1 MTDRFVVVG
10 AGTMGLGIAYVAAGS
25 GLAVELVEVDRER
38 AEAAG
43 QRLAEIWQRAVRRGR
58 LSAGQAED
66 NRGRVT
72 LRTGLAEVAP
82 APDVIVEA
90 VPERADLK
98 RAVLAEAEAL
108 RPALLG
114 SNTSS
119 IPIADLAAGLTRP
132 ERFCGLH
139 FFNPVWAMALLEI
152 VVGPATAA
160 ETTDAAVAL
169 ADRLG
174 KDPVVVRDMPGFAT
188 SRLGVT
194 LGLEAIRMVADGVAS
209 PADID
214 KAMVL
219 GYRHPVGPLE
229 LTDLVG
235 LDVRLD
241 IARTLQAAYGDRFT
255 PPPLLVELVAAGR
268 LGKKSGHGFY
278 RWTDGVRSDDG
289 EAVDPAQRSPTGSVP
304 DGVGSAEAAR

>member
-1 MTDRFVVVG
+1 MSGRFVVVG
-10 AGTMGLGIAYVAAGS
+10 AGTMGLGIAYVAAGA
-25 GLAVELVEVDRER
+25 GYAVELVEVDPARGADALRRLGELWER
-38 AEAAG
+38 GAQRGKLTAEAAT
-43 QRLAEIWQRAVRRGR
+43 A
-58 LSAGQAED
+58 
-66 NRGRVT
+66 NRERVT
-72 LRTGLAEVAP
+72 LRAGLAEVAEG
-82 APDVIVEA
+82 PDVIVEA
-90 VPERADLK
+90 VPERLDLK
-98 RAVLAEAEAL
+98 RAVLADAEGR

-119 IPIADLAAGLTRP
+119 IPIAELAEGLERP
-132 ERFCGLH
+132 ADFLGLH
-139 FFNPVWAMALLEI
+139 FFNPVWAMSLLEV
-152 VVGPATAA
+152 VVGPATAP
-160 ETTDAAVAL
+160 ETTEAAVAL
-169 ADRLG
+169 AGRLG

-241 IARTLQAAYGDRFT
+241 IARTLQAAYGDRFA
-255 PPPLLVELVAAGR
+255 PPPLLVEMVAAGR
-268 LGKKSGHGFY
+268 LGKKSGQGFY
-278 RWTDGVRSDDG
+278 TWEGGVK
-289 EAVDPAQRSPTGSVP
+289 Q
-304 DGVGSAEAAR
+304 

>member
-1 MTDRFVVVG
+1 MSDRFVVIG
-10 AGTMGLGIAYVAAGS
+10 AGTMGLGIAYVAAGA
-25 GLAVELVEVDRER
+25 GHTVELVEVDPGRGTG
-38 AEAAG
+38 AVA
-43 QRLAEIWQRAVRRGR
+43 RLAELWERAVERGK
-58 LSAGQAED
+58 LSAEQAEA

-72 LRTGLAEVAP
+72 LRTALAEVAEE
-82 APDVIVEA
+82 PDVVVEA
-90 VPERADLK
+90 VPERLDLK
-98 RAVLAEAEAL
+98 RAVLRDAEAL

-119 IPIADLAAGLTRP
+119 ISIGELAADLARP
-132 ERFCGLH
+132 ESFLGLH
-139 FFNPVWAMALLEI
+139 FFNPVWAMALLEV
-152 VVGPATAA
+152 VVGPATAE
-160 ETTDAAVAL
+160 ETTAAAVAL
-169 ADRLG
+169 AGRLG

-219 GYRHPVGPLE
+219 GYRHPIGPLE

-241 IARTLQAAYGDRFT
+241 IARTLQAAYGDRFA
-255 PPPLLVELVAAGR
+255 PPPLLEEMVAAGR
-268 LGKKSGHGFY
+268 LGKKSGQGFY
-278 RWTDGVRSDDG
+278 TWEGGVKR
-289 EAVDPAQRSPTGSVP
+289 
-304 DGVGSAEAAR
+304 

>member
-1 MTDRFVVVG
+1 MSGRFVVVG
-10 AGTMGLGIAYVAAGS
+10 AGTMGLGIAYVAAGA
-25 GLAVELVEVDRER
+25 GYAVELVEVDRGR
-38 AEAAG
+38 AEAAAA
-43 QRLAEIWQRAVRRGR
+43 RLGELWDRAVARGK
-58 LSAGQAED
+58 LDAGQAAA
-66 NRGRVT
+66 NRARLT
-72 LRTGLAEVAP
+72 LRAAPAQVAP
-82 APDVIVEA
+82 EPDVVVEA

-98 RAVLAEAEAL
+98 RAVLGEAEAL

-119 IPIADLAAGLTRP
+119 IPIAELAEGLARP
-132 ERFCGLH
+132 ERFLGLH
-139 FFNPVWAMALLEI
+139 FFNPVWAMALLEV

-160 ETTDAAVAL
+160 ATTDAAVTL
-169 ADRLG
+169 AGRLG

-194 LGLEAIRMVADGVAS
+194 LGLEAIRMVADGVAA

-241 IARTLQAAYGDRFT
+241 IARTLQAAYGDRFA
-255 PPPLLVELVAAGR
+255 PPPLLVEMVAAGK
-268 LGKKSGHGFY
+268 LGKKSGQGFY
-278 RWTDGVRSDDG
+278 TWEGGVK
-289 EAVDPAQRSPTGSVP
+289 A
-304 DGVGSAEAAR
+304 

>member
-1 MTDRFVVVG
+1 MSGRFVVVG
-10 AGTMGLGIAYVAAGS
+10 AGTMGLGIAYVAAGA
-25 GLAVELVEVDRER
+25 GYRVELVEVDPGRATAAGARLGELWERAVQRGKLTADAAAANRER
-38 AEAAG
+38 
-43 QRLAEIWQRAVRRGR
+43 L
-58 LSAGQAED
+58 
-66 NRGRVT
+66 T
-72 LRTGLAEVAP
+72 LRPSLGEVAP
-82 APDVIVEA
+82 EPDVVVEA
-90 VPERADLK
+90 VPERLDLK
-98 RAVLAEAEAL
+98 RAVLRDAAAL

-119 IPIADLAAGLTRP
+119 IAIAELAAGLDRP
-132 ERFCGLH
+132 ERFLGLH
-139 FFNPVWAMALLEI
+139 FFNPVWAMALLEV
-152 VVGPATAA
+152 VVGPATAD
-160 ETTDAAVAL
+160 ETTAAAVAL
-169 ADRLG
+169 AGRLG

-241 IARTLQAAYGDRFT
+241 IARTLQAAYGDRFA
-255 PPPLLVELVAAGR
+255 PPPLLEKMVAEGKLGR
-268 LGKKSGHGFY
+268 KSGQGFY
-278 RWTDGVRSDDG
+278 HWDEGGRR
-289 EAVDPAQRSPTGSVP
+289 
-304 DGVGSAEAAR
+304 

>member
-1 MTDRFVVVG
+1 MSDRFVVVG
-10 AGTMGLGIAYVAAGS
+10 AGTMGLGIAYVAAGA
-25 GLAVELVEVDRER
+25 GHAVELVEVDRARGVAALER
-38 AEAAG
+38 LGE
-43 QRLAEIWQRAVRRGR
+43 LWDRAVARGK
-58 LSAGQAED
+58 LDAGRAAA
-66 NRGRVT
+66 NRERVT
-72 LRTGLAEVAP
+72 LRTGLAEVAEEP
-82 APDVIVEA
+82 AVVVEA
-90 VPERADLK
+90 VPERPDLK
-98 RAVLAEAEAL
+98 RAVLREAEAL

-119 IPIADLAAGLTRP
+119 IPIAALAEGLARP
-132 ERFCGLH
+132 ERFLGLH
-139 FFNPVWAMALLEI
+139 FFNPVWAMALLEV

-160 ETTDAAVAL
+160 ETTAEAVAL
-169 ADRLG
+169 AGRLG

-229 LTDLVG
+229 LTDIVG

-241 IARTLQAAYGDRFT
+241 IARTLQAAYGDRFA
-255 PPPLLVELVAAGR
+255 PPPLLEEMVAAGR
-268 LGKKSGHGFY
+268 LGKKSGEGFY
-278 RWTDGVRSDDG
+278 RWEGGVRS
-289 EAVDPAQRSPTGSVP
+289 
-304 DGVGSAEAAR
+304 

>member
-10 AGTMGLGIAYVAAGS
+10 AGTMGLGIAYVAAGA
-25 GLAVELVEVDRER
+25 GYEVELVEVDAGRAGAARETLGGLWDR
-38 AEAAG
+38 AVARGRITEAAAG
-43 QRLAEIWQRAVRRGR
+43 QARARVSVRR
-58 LSAGQAED
+58 E
-66 NRGRVT
+66 
-72 LRTGLAEVAP
+72 LAEVADR
-82 APDVIVEA
+82 PDVLVEA

-98 RAVLAEAEAL
+98 RRVLAAAEER

-119 IPIADLAAGLTRP
+119 IAIGELAGALAAP
-132 ERFCGLH
+132 ERFLGLH
-139 FFNPVWAMALLEI
+139 FFNPVWAMALLEV

-160 ETTDAAVAL
+160 STTDAAVAL
-169 ADRLG
+169 AGRLG
-174 KDPVVVRDMPGFAT
+174 KDPVVVRDLPGFAT
-188 SRLGVT
+188 SRLGVA
-194 LGLEAIRMVADGVAS
+194 LGLEAIRMVADEVAS

-241 IARTLQAAYGDRFT
+241 IARTLQAAYGDRFA
-255 PPPLLVELVAAGR
+255 PPPLLESMVARGL
-268 LGKKSGHGFY
+268 LGKKTGQGFY
-278 RWTDGVRSDDG
+278 RWEGGVR
-289 EAVDPAQRSPTGSVP
+289 Q
-304 DGVGSAEAAR
+304 